1 MSSNVGASCSL
12 PPAEIAKLRMEQ
24 RKARRAEAQ
33 HKFREQRKARRAEAQ
48 RRRRQADPELRAREA
63 LRKRQRRRETTT
75 DETRAR
81 HAERQRQRRQSN
93 PAVRNADVEAKRQR
107 RANASAA
114 DRRRESEARAERL
127 ARQRPG
133 FDGARLQRGFLDR
146 NFGRSCVSD
155 RNWFDNDLT
164 EDGSMHNEPQPNA
177 MVQVLLRECNDE
189 LSPIQP
195 DPFKA
200 AASTRKSRL
209 PDEDG
214 LKITVT
220 RPAICCKRADS
231 ENEMQATTQV
241 MRVLHRLSAKAIEST
256 PVKTSQLYNS
266 IEVEIG
272 ESLNSSTCPKSTQE
286 QAESSRPSKRGVD
299 VAVETP
305 RISDENLCKSS
316 QASIVPIRIHR
327 WTETKPL
334 VHFLVLKLQK
344 KV

>member
-33 HKFREQRKARRAEAQ
+33 HKFREQRKALDAPQRSVDVGRRT
-48 RRRRQADPELRAREA
+48 PSFGLG
-63 LRKRQRRRETTT
+63 K
-75 DETRAR
+75 
-81 HAERQRQRRQSN
+81 
-93 PAVRNADVEAKRQR
+93 PC
-107 RANASAA
+107 AN
-114 DRRRESEARAERL
+114 
-127 ARQRPG
+127 G
-133 FDGARLQRGFLDR
+133 
-146 NFGRSCVSD
+146 N
-155 RNWFDNDLT
+155 
-164 EDGSMHNEPQPNA
+164 
-177 MVQVLLRECNDE
+177 
-189 LSPIQP
+189 
-195 DPFKA
+195 
-200 AASTRKSRL
+200 
-209 PDEDG
+209 
-214 LKITVT
+214 
-220 RPAICCKRADS
+220 
-231 ENEMQATTQV
+231 
-241 MRVLHRLSAKAIEST
+241 
-256 PVKTSQLYNS
+256 
-266 IEVEIG
+266 VEIG

>member
-33 HKFREQRKARRAEAQ
+33 HKFREQRKARRAAAQ

-93 PAVRNADVEAKRQR
+93 PAVRNADVEAKRLR

-127 ARQRPG
+127 ARQLQRPG

-189 LSPIQP
+189 LSPIQA
-195 DPFKA
+195 DPFK
-200 AASTRKSRL
+200 
-209 PDEDG
+209 
-214 LKITVT
+214 
-220 RPAICCKRADS
+220 
-231 ENEMQATTQV
+231 
-241 MRVLHRLSAKAIEST
+241 
-256 PVKTSQLYNS
+256 
-266 IEVEIG
+266 VEIG